1 MSKDLKE
8 GAMCKMRGKQ
18 CIRGNS
24 MCKGPGV
31 VAKLVDWKKSKGAGV
46 ERVRR
51 GVVAEE
57 VIEVGGTSS

>member
-8 GAMCKMRGKQ
+8 GAMCKMRGKH

-31 VAKLVDWKKSKGAGV
+31 VAKLVDWKKSKGAGSKFPKLFHFPGL
-46 ERVRR
+46 RR
-51 GVVAEE
+51 GWE
-57 VIEVGGTSS
+57 GL